1 MNIQLEPCS
10 IGGQVTVPPSKSM
23 AHRAVLA
30 AALAEGTSVI
40 RNLAF
45 SKDIQAT
52 LNGVARLGAQVQPGP
67 GRGCVTITGAGRPD
81 PSRFES
87 AQAVDC
93 GESGSTLRFFIPVFS
108 LTGKPVCF
116 VGGGLLMKRPQQ
128 VYADLFHARGLQF
141 RQTDDYI
148 YQMGALTAG
157 EYTFPGNVSSQ
168 FVTGL
173 LYALPMLEGDSVLT
187 LTGRV
192 ESRPYIDLTLSALA
206 DFGVTARWE
215 GENRLIIPGG
225 QRFRPCDYT
234 VEGDYSQAAFPAV
247 LGAIT
252 GGVAVTGLRPDS
264 LQGDAA
270 ILDILHRC
278 GADFTFENGRAEFR
292 AAPLKSTCIDL
303 AACPDLGPILMV
315 LGLFCEGET
324 RIENA
329 GRLRIKESDR
339 IAVMQQEL
347 AKFGGTVLADGDMV
361 TVQGL
366 GGRLST
372 PAEPLDSHND
382 HRVAMACA
390 VAAWAAGAPAL
401 MQDAGAVTKSW
412 PTFFLDMQS
421 GLGAANRGASC

>member
-1 MNIQLEPCS
+1 MNIQLTPCP
-10 IGGQVTVPPSKSM
+10 IGGQITVPPSKSM

-67 GRGCVTITGAGRPD
+67 VRGCVTITGAGRP
-81 PSRFES
+81 SGAVFEPH
-87 AQAVDC
+87 QPVDC

-108 LTGKPVCF
+108 LTGQPVCF
-116 VGGGLLMKRPQQ
+116 VGGGLLMQRPQQ

-141 RQTDDYI
+141 RQTDRYI

-157 EYTFPGNVSSQ
+157 EYTFPGDVSSQ

-173 LYALPMLEGDSVLT
+173 LYALPMLEGDSVIT

-206 DFGVTARWE
+206 DFGVSARWE
-215 GENRLIIPGG
+215 GENRLVIPGG
-225 QRFRPCDYT
+225 QRFSPCDYM

-252 GGVAVTGLRPDS
+252 GGVTVTGLRPDS

-278 GADFTFENGRAEFR
+278 GADFTVENGCAAFR
-292 AAPLKSTCIDL
+292 AAPLTATDIDL

-315 LGLFCEGET
+315 LGLFCKGET
-324 RIENA
+324 RIFNA

-339 IAVMQQEL
+339 IAVMQEEL
-347 AKFGGTVLADGDMV
+347 AKLGGTVTAEGDTV

-366 GGRLST
+366 GGRLHA
-372 PAEPLDSHND
+372 PVEPLNSHND
-382 HRVAMACA
+382 HRVAMACS
-390 VAAWAAGAPAL
+390 VAAWAAGVFAL
-401 MQDAGAVTKSW
+401 MEDAGAVAKSW
-412 PTFFLDMQS
+412 PSFFEDMKH
-421 GLGAANRGASC
+421 GLGAANEDA